1 METFKFDPKVFI
13 SPPFIKCPK
22 CNEEAFGVLIIN
34 RNSYTRRC
42 RECFFPKGNDR
53 PQIYDLPKLN
63 KKVIYLDQLVI
74 SEMMKSLNPK
84 TKAHQK
90 GKVDLFWLTLFE
102 KLDRLSKLQLI
113 ICPDSIYHTN
123 ESLLS
128 PYFEPLKRLYELLSH
143 GISFYDRGTIER
155 FQVHENMKNWVG
167 GRPNEPITIDVQDV
181 VHGDINAWQ
190 DRLLIS
196 IKREYE
202 EGWLDKLREDRTQLN
217 LDLIKIFK
225 RWQSDSDKD
234 FDYWFH
240 EECKGYGK
248 AVLQVYF
255 NYLKTY
261 IEFAT
266 GKTEPTANFIFP
278 PDSVVLIHEFH
289 RVLREAGVPDEELWS
304 KTIEYF
310 NSPSLKHVPSIRIS
324 SMLFAS
330 LARKAASGQK
340 SPPTKGMTNDIAIIS
355 SVLPYCDAIFIDNEC
370 HTYLNEQPLR
380 DEVNYGT
387 NIFAPNNRED
397 FVKYLNSIEAG
408 MPKEHMEKVSE
419 VYGSAWQKPYT
430 TLFTDE

>member
-22 CNEEAFGVLIIN
+22 CNEESFGVLTIN
-34 RNSYTRRC
+34 RDSYTRRC
-42 RECFFPKGNDR
+42 RECFFPKGSDR

-90 GKVDLFWLTLFE
+90 GKFDPFWLTLFE
-102 KLDRLSKLQLI
+102 KLDTLSKLQLI
-113 ICPDSIYHTN
+113 ICPDSIYQTN

-143 GISFYDRGTIER
+143 GVSFYDRGTIER
-155 FQVHENMKNWVG
+155 FQVYENMKNWVAG
-167 GRPNEPITIDVQDV
+167 QPDDPIDIDVHNV
-181 VHGDINAWQ
+181 VHGSINAWQ
-190 DRLLIS
+190 DTLLIS
-196 IKREYE
+196 IRGGYE
-202 EGWLDKLREDRTQLN
+202 EGWIEKLREDREQLN
-217 LDLIKIFK
+217 SGLLEIFK
-225 RWQSDSDKD
+225 RWQSETDKD

-240 EECKGYGK
+240 QESEGYGK

-261 IEFAT
+261 IDVAT
-266 GKTEPTANFIFP
+266 GKTEPTANFVFP
-278 PDSVVLIHEFH
+278 LNSVVLIHESH

-304 KTIEYF
+304 KTVEYF
-310 NSPSLKHVPSIRIS
+310 SSPSLRHVPTIKIS
-324 SMLFAS
+324 SMLYAS

-370 HTYLNEQPLR
+370 HTYLNERPLF
-380 DEVNYGT
+380 DELNYGT
-387 NIFAPNNRED
+387 NVFAPNNRDD
-397 FVKYLNSIEAG
+397 FMEYLNSIEAG
-408 MPKEHMEKVSE
+408 MPKEHVEKVFE
-419 VYGSAWQKPYT
+419 VYGSTWQKPYT
-430 TLFTDE
+430 TLFTDD